1 MDPEQA
7 LSPNEGQQVALPQE
21 AQSHVALPLNAAL
34 PEEAPSQEAAPQE
47 AIEPEGL
54 LKEFRERSEALDNR
68 LDTLQE
74 LIEMIRGELHEGSQ
88 NSLSRLAQA
97 AEDMANGRIFQQIDI
112 KAKGELGALVTS
124 INATLTNLQQLDTS
138 VKHQST
144 QVPEL
149 AAQLDAITADTET
162 ATQEVMNRLDS
173 LMAASDQAS
182 SAVKAAVKAVAEIQD
197 SQAAFRAQMDTF
209 MAQAGEGADPVQLA
223 QEILEFIFAQ
233 QLAPPPPAV
242 DLGTCLAPLTT
253 VSDESFEILNTLQ
266 FQDIT
271 RQKVEKVVL
280 LLKQFKE
287 GLNRLLDIFH
297 IDGVDGQP
305 SQPVEPQIFENRV
318 TATQDKIFETTL
330 EADGKKE
337 SVDDII
343 AQFKKAKA

>member
-1 MDPEQA
+1 MEPEES
-7 LSPNEGQQVALPQE
+7 LSTLESGQQDEVQ
-21 AQSHVALPLNAAL
+21 
-34 PEEAPSQEAAPQE
+34 PET
-47 AIEPEGL
+47 L

-74 LIEMIRGELHEGSQ
+74 LIELIRGELHQGSQ
-88 NSLSRLAQA
+88 QSLARLAQA
-97 AEDMANGRIFQQIDI
+97 ADDMANGRVFQQIDI
-112 KAKGELGALVTS
+112 KAKGELGALVSS
-124 INATLTNLQQLDTS
+124 INTTLMNLQQLDTS

-149 AAQLDAITADTET
+149 AAQLDAITADTEV
-162 ATQEVMNRLDS
+162 ATQNVMNRLDA

-182 SAVKAAVKAVAEIQD
+182 AALKAAAKAQ
-197 SQAAFRAQMDTF
+197 QANQEAQAGFHAQMDAF
-209 MAQAGEGADPVQLA
+209 LARAGEGADPIQLA

-233 QLAPPPPAV
+233 QLAPPPPAA
-242 DLGTCLAPLTT
+242 DLEPCMGPLG
-253 VSDESFEILNTLQ
+253 VVADEAFEILNTLQ

-297 IDGVDGQP
+297 INDLDGQP
-305 SQPVEPQIFENRV
+305 SAGAEVFEKRIIATQEHIFE
-318 TATQDKIFETTL
+318 ATL
-330 EADGKKE
+330 EADGSKQ

-343 AQFKKAKA
+343 AQFKNAKA